1 MDHMTLHQKELVAT
15 SFAKLIPIAEET
27 GELFF
32 SRLFEIAPYV
42 RPLFKE
48 DLTVQ
53 GRRFMLSLAMVV
65 HNLESI
71 ETITPMLQKLGRDHR
86 SYGVTAGYYDIGAS
100 ALLWTLERCL
110 GGDFTDEV
118 RNSWISMYTLV
129 SGIIKKAAE
138 DVSLAA

>member
-1 MDHMTLHQKELVAT
+1 MTLHQKELVVN
-15 SFAKLIPIAEET
+15 SFTKIGPIAEET

-48 DLTVQ
+48 DLKVM
-53 GRRFMLSLAMVV
+53 GMKFMQSLAVIV
-65 HNLESI
+65 SNLDKM
-71 ETITPMLQKLGRDHR
+71 ETVTPVLQKLGREHR
-86 SYGVTAGYYDIGAS
+86 SYGVTTGHFDIAAS

-118 RNSWISMYTLV
+118 RNAWISLYTLV
-129 SGIIKKAAE
+129 SGIMKKAAD